1 MSKQA
6 QRWTRKPETRA
17 TIRNTISQREFVA
30 DARRYGVHRSVTR

>member
-17 TIRNTISQREFVA
+17 TKRNAISQREFVA